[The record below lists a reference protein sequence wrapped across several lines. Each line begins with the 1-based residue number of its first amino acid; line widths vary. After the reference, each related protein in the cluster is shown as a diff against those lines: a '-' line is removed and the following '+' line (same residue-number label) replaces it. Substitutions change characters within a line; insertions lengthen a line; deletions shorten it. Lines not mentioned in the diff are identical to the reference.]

1 MTPARQSIIYF
12 DGLCNL
18 CDGFVRF
25 LLARDKHQRYRFA
38 PLQGETARV
47 RLAERFVYDPQT
59 IVLEEPKRFRVRSDA
74 ALAILTGLGG
84 VWRLTALLRVIPRRF
99 RDALYNFV
107 ARKRLEWYGRRDACR
122 VPTEAERERF
132 LP

>member
-1 MTPARQSIIYF
+1 MTGTIIYF

-25 LLARDKHQRYRFA
+25 LLARDRHRRYRFA

-47 RLAERFVYDPQT
+47 RLEGRFTAGDLQT
-59 IVLEEPKRFRVRSDA
+59 VVLEEPRRFRVRSDA

-84 VWRLTALLRVIPRRF
+84 IWHLAAVLRIVPRPL
-99 RDALYNFV
+99 RDALYGYI
-107 ARKRLEWYGRRDACR
+107 ARKRFDWYGRRDACR
-122 VPTEAERERF
+122 VPTPQEQERF